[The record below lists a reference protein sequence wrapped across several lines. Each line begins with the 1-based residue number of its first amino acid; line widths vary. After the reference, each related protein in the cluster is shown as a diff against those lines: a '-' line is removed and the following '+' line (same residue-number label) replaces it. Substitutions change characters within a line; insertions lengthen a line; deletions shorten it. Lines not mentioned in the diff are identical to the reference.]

1 MSVLGTEFLALT
13 RKDIAFTGKNT
24 LWLSDT
30 SYHNTI
36 CNPNKKIQQKA
47 KLSVRVL

>member
-1 MSVLGTEFLALT
+1 MSVLGKEFLALT

-36 CNPNKKIQQKA
+36 CNPNKKNTTESKIKC
-47 KLSVRVL
+47 